1 MRKKNAFTD
10 ALDKELSGRK
20 LFDKKIPQPEEE
32 IFLSEDTL
40 PDFTVELLENK
51 PAKKKS
57 KVNLKKSKT
66 KRKKKKIADANFEKR
81 VFAEAD
87 NDFFDEKQPENI
99 GNTFRSVIKEKK
111 SQTSSFRSKVLKE
124 DVKTFESE
132 KPPDFDAELYRKLT
146 RAELAGVGLSIIA
159 MLYSFMNLDKP
170 LFFLALSLF
179 THLMR
184 PLIGGLCGKYNRA
197 VQNAMRSFS
206 MVIFAGAIIFLF
218 MLSF

>member
-1 MRKKNAFTD
+1 MKRKNNFTD
-10 ALDKELSGRK
+10 ALGKELSARK

-40 PDFTVELLENK
+40 PDFTVELLENQ

-87 NDFFDEKQPENI
+87 NDFFDEKQPEHI

-111 SQTSSFRSKVLKE
+111 SQTSAFRSKVLSE
-124 DVKTFESE
+124 DTKKLSE
-132 KPPDFDAELYRKLT
+132 EKSPNFDPELYRKLT
-146 RAELAGVGLSIIA
+146 RAELAGVGLSIAA

-179 THLMR
+179 IHLMR
-184 PLIGGLCGKYNRA
+184 PLIGGLCGKHNRS

-206 MVIFAGAIIFLF
+206 WVLFAGAILFLF